1 MANHEIMNE
10 ARTRGADAAD
20 VTGVVEL
27 VIAHAMD
34 ERGAAIDADAVE
46 RAVRLCLESAEREVI
61 VAEREGRIAGYVA
74 VHWIPFPM
82 LAGTEAYISDL
93 IVDRA
98 MRGAGLGSRLIAE
111 VERRARER
119 GCARLMLNNRMAAD
133 SFTRGFYA
141 KLGFRH
147 RDDFANMVKRV
158 GTE

>member
-1 MANHEIMNE
+1 MIE
-10 ARTRGADAAD
+10 AQTRGAEEADAS
-20 VTGVVEL
+20 GIVEL
-27 VIAHAMD
+27 VLAHALD
-34 ERGAAIDADAVE
+34 DRGAVIDAEAVE
-46 RAVRLCLESAEREVI
+46 RAVRLCTGSTERELI

-93 IVDRA
+93 IIDSA
-98 MRGAGLGSRLIAE
+98 LRGAGIGSRLIAE